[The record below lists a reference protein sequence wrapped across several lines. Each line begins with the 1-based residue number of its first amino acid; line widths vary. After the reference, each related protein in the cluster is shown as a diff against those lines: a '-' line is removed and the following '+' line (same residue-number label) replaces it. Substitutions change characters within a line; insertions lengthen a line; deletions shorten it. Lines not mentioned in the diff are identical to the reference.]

1 MVKPRV
7 TQETVKFIDEYCE
20 VYRDLFPEVRSYEY
34 FKYLHLG
41 LISEK
46 KRKTFPAI
54 AEIAGLENSQGIDYF
69 IGKSEW
75 SVEEVRK
82 RRLKL
87 ILNAVK
93 EEEIMVII
101 DETGDR
107 KKGNKTDYVQRQYI
121 GNLGKIENGIVAVT
135 AYGLSTRQKM

>member
-1 MVKPRV
+1 MN
-7 TQETVKFIDEYCE
+7 TVKYIETYSA
-20 VYRDLFPEVRSYEY
+20 EVRSYEY

-54 AEIAGLENSQGIDYF
+54 AEIAGPENSQGIDYF
-69 IGKSEW
+69 VGKSEW

-87 ILNAVK
+87 ILNEVK

-107 KKGNKTDYVQRQYI
+107 KKEIKQIMFKDSI
-121 GNLGKIENGIVAVT
+121 
-135 AYGLSTRQKM
+135 

>member
-1 MVKPRV
+1 MVKPRDA
-7 TQETVKFIDEYCE
+7 EKTVKFIDEYCK

-54 AEIAGLENSQGIDYF
+54 AEVAGLENSQGIDYF

-82 RRLKL
+82 RRLRLWQEGK
-87 ILNAVK
+87 
-93 EEEIMVII
+93 
-101 DETGDR
+101 TGFPLVDANMR
-107 KKGNKTDYVQRQYI
+107 ELAATGFMSNRGRQ
-121 GNLGKIENGIVAVT
+121 NVASFPTKNFGINWQMGAES
-135 AYGLSTRQKM
+135 G

>member
-7 TQETVKFIDEYCE
+7 AQETVKFIDEYYE

-34 FKYLHLG
+34 FKYIHLG

-46 KRKTFPAI
+46 KRKTFPVI
-54 AEIAGLENSQGIDYF
+54 AEVAGLENSQGIDYF

-87 ILNAVK
+87 ILNEVK
-93 EEEIMVII
+93 EEEIIVII

-107 KKGNKTDYVQRQYI
+107 KKGIKQ
-121 GNLGKIENGIVAVT
+121 
-135 AYGLSTRQKM
+135 MM

>member
-54 AEIAGLENSQGIDYF
+54 AEIAGLKNSQGIGYF

-93 EEEIMVII
+93 
-101 DETGDR
+101 
-107 KKGNKTDYVQRQYI
+107 
-121 GNLGKIENGIVAVT
+121 
-135 AYGLSTRQKM
+135 

>member
-1 MVKPRV
+1 MTFSASP
-7 TQETVKFIDEYCE
+7 
-20 VYRDLFPEVRSYEY
+20 
-34 FKYLHLG
+34 KYLHLG

-46 KRKTFPAI
+46 KRKIFPAI
-54 AEIAGLENSQGIDYF
+54 AEIAGLENSQGIHYF

-101 DETGDR
+101 DETGL
-107 KKGNKTDYVQRQYI
+107 V
-121 GNLGKIENGIVAVT
+121 
-135 AYGLSTRQKM
+135 S